1 MLSFKPAFS
10 LSFNTFRIA
19 QILPQKLISIR
30 KNNEIS
36 KNIGLKPRP
45 ENKILEIIM
54 YCLQDTVKSIALNI
68 HRIEI
73 LFLDVSQKEDIQS
86 TLRVGIQHTVALYQ
100 ALLCWSLLK

>member
-1 MLSFKPAFS
+1 
-10 LSFNTFRIA
+10 
-19 QILPQKLISIR
+19 
-30 KNNEIS
+30 
-36 KNIGLKPRP
+36 
-45 ENKILEIIM
+45 M

-86 TLRVGIQHTVALYQ
+86 TLRVGIEHIVALYQ